1 MEAQKRPGFQLD
13 RCAAPQRKK
22 AFQVPKASELATWK
36 ATARAPS
43 DVSRLLDVG
52 YVFGIDIETHDWV
65 EHRATKAS
73 IGQYGFYCMCDPED
87 FDARIVQIGWSM
99 GSVTEPPIVKEFVV
113 QPVGFRVAHK
123 AEKYHGISHEKAELV
138 GKPLREVLQEF
149 LDDVRVCSQKGGRVA
164 IHHLEFDA
172 GIHNVLRNA
181 HLGSNFIT
189 FFFKASDQTHQN
201 TRLGGTLRPESS
213 PWSFA
218 AQACNSIAMIGPP
231 LPGTGYAPSAR
242 LSESGFASASGETQ
256 VRRPR

>member
-36 ATARAPS
+36 ATAQAPS

-172 GIHNVLRNA
+172 GIHNVIRN
-181 HLGSNFIT
+181 
-189 FFFKASDQTHQN
+189 
-201 TRLGGTLRPESS
+201 
-213 PWSFA
+213 
-218 AQACNSIAMIGPP
+218 
-231 LPGTGYAPSAR
+231 AR
-242 LSESGFASASGETQ
+242 LSAFGL
-256 VRRPR
+256 